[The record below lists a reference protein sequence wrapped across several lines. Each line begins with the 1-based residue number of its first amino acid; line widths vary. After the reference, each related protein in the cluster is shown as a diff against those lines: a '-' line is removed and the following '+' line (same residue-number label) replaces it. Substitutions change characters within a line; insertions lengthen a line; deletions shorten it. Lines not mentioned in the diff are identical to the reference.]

1 LLGDDARLVRGVRL
15 AAGYPRDAGMARR
28 DGTIVIRSGLGGG
41 GRGLEVLADQLALL
55 GQKLVEVLV
64 DVLLADRFRGQV
76 KLSDLLKVAGPRGR
90 RILQPDVTTGVR
102 RSLGG

>member
-1 LLGDDARLVRGVRL
+1 LKYSLINSRCWARSWSKCWS
-15 AAGYPRDAGMARR
+15 
-28 DGTIVIRSGLGGG
+28 TF
-41 GRGLEVLADQLALL
+41 
-55 GQKLVEVLV
+55 
-64 DVLLADRFRGQV
+64 LLADRFRGQV